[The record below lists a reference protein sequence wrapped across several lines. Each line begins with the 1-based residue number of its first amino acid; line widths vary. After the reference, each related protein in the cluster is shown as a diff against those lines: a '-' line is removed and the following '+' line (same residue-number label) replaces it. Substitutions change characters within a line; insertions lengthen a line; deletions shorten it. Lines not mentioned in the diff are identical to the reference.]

1 MNITQFESKV
11 IKLLTQKGMT
21 GKKNIG
27 LKDFC
32 DYFTAFAWLA
42 HTKGGDGDAMLD
54 VLMDDSKLVGGDVF
68 NQNFSLKFEQLYPKA
83 LEHNKAWKIL
93 MPSIV
98 GFKGKGKGV
107 GEMYLALV
115 VQGWTI
121 DRVDGKGDGKVAGGI
136 RELKKNGASLKP
148 VAKAIRIQDD
158 LNRTVFEGHRAGP
171 VTKFSDHREWIL
183 TKKDGVAVYKEYFGK
198 LYPGRDVNKLAED
211 LYQANTGAEFNN
223 IIGRQVLEWYKDVDH
238 WDSLIIVDQ
247 DKETIANIAN
257 VNNLSHLPNL
267 KFEWKSERG
276 GDTQALTDG
285 YVNIKI

>member
-1 MNITQFESKV
+1 MNISQFETKV
-11 IKLLTQKGMT
+11 NALLTKKGMM

-42 HTKGGDGDAMLD
+42 HTKGGDADAMLD
-54 VLMDDSKLVGGDVF
+54 VLMDDTKLVGGDMF
-68 NQNFSLKFEQLYPKA
+68 NTNFSLKFEQLYPKA
-83 LEHNKAWKIL
+83 LEGNQAWKHL
-93 MPSIV
+93 MPALV

-115 VQGWTI
+115 VQGWSI

-148 VAKAIRIQDD
+148 VAKAIRIQDQ
-158 LNRTVFEGHRAGP
+158 LNQTVFEGHRAGP
-171 VTKFSDHREWIL
+171 VTKFSEHREWIL
-183 TKKDGVAVYKEYFGK
+183 TKSNGVDIYKEYFGK
-198 LYPGRDVNKLAED
+198 LYPGRDIDSLAER
-211 LYQANTGAEFNN
+211 LYNVTTGTDFNN
-223 IIGRQVLEWYKDVDH
+223 IIGHQVLEWYKDVDK

-247 DKETIANIAN
+247 DKETIANIAD
-257 VNNLSHLPNL
+257 VSNLKHLPNI

>member
-1 MNITQFESKV
+1 MNISQFELEV
-11 IKLLTQKGMT
+11 NKLLTKKEMM

-32 DYFTAFAWLA
+32 KYFTAFAWLA
-42 HTKGGDGDAMLD
+42 HTKGGDGDAMID
-54 VLMDDSKLVGGDVF
+54 ILMDDDKLVGGDVF
-68 NQNFSLKFEQLYPKA
+68 NTNFSLKFDQLYPKA
-83 LEHNKAWKIL
+83 LEGNKAWKYL
-93 MPSIV
+93 MPALV

-121 DRVDGKGDGKVAGGI
+121 DRVDGKGDGKVAGGT

-148 VAKAIRIQDD
+148 IAKAIRVQDA
-158 LNRTVFEGHRAGP
+158 LNQTVFEGHRAGP
-171 VTKFSDHREWIL
+171 VTNFSEHREWIL
-183 TKKDGVAVYKEYFGK
+183 TKSNGVDIYKEYFGK
-198 LYPGRDVNKLAED
+198 LYPGRNIDKLAED
-211 LYQANTGAEFNN
+211 LYNATTGADFNN
-223 IIGRQVLEWYKDVDH
+223 IIGRQVLEWYKDVDK

-247 DKETIANIAN
+247 DKETIANIAD
-257 VNNLSHLPNL
+257 VNNLSHLPNV